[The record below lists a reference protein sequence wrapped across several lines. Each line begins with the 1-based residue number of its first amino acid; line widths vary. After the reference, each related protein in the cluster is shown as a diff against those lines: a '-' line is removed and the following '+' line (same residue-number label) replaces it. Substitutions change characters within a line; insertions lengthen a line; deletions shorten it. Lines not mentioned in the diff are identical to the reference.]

1 MKPKFRHLRSLAIA
15 SSVMLCVSSASA
27 QTDYF
32 WDQNGATAG
41 TGGTGA
47 WNTSDNFW
55 RSVSA
60 TGTLGPWVNAGAA
73 PFNTATFGGTAGT
86 VTLGTGITAGGLTFT
101 TGGYTITGN
110 TLTLAGTSAPIINAT
125 TGTTT
130 ITSIIAGTDG
140 FQKSGGGTL
149 VLNTASTFSGGVN
162 IAAGTIQMS
171 TATNSASLFGVSG
184 NTITFSGNSTI
195 QTVADGTYSFGQNIT
210 INNGVT
216 GTLRGAFGE
225 SMVGSG
231 VVAGSGTLQ
240 VQGDSNGFGVTLNNA
255 NNTFTGAI
263 TVVANATTSLSMASL
278 GSSANAITLSNAGH
292 VGVFTY
298 TGSAAVNRGF
308 VMGGTTG
315 GSTINASGAGA
326 LTLTSFSAP
335 NNGAKTLTLG
345 GTSTAINTFQGNIVN
360 SASGNTALTKAD
372 GGIWALRGTN
382 TYSGDTNLAASG
394 TTGVLIFQGSQS
406 LSPNT
411 TLKFAQNS
419 SAVQSARFL
428 DDGAGTIN
436 FNRPIEFGGSNS
448 SQVLNLFV
456 GNNNTANLGSS
467 SGTTTGSTIQVGNI
481 THTSLAGDTGSW
493 TLNATGANG
502 YRLQTGTLT
511 LNNLTARTAAQTTTT
526 ILNPT
531 SANMTVAAITMAT
544 GNITANDG
552 IPVIRLD
559 GTSSNNIVTGAISNA
574 TDFATGHVLSLEK
587 QNSSTWT
594 LQGTNTYT
602 GTSAI
607 SGGKL
612 LLSSTGSLHA
622 SSAVTVSGGA
632 LGGTGTVNGATTLS
646 STGGIDLRDGAIGT
660 LTLGSTL
667 GITGAA
673 GANNLRFDMG
683 NDTGTSDLL
692 SVAGATTVTNA
703 GAAVID
709 LNWLGGA
716 SGRTPGT
723 YTLIGGAGALDA
735 TNFAKFS
742 LGFGKAFGQTYT
754 LVHDLVSDGGTGNL
768 QVTAANATALTPAAF
783 WAGTTS
789 VNWSAAANWRDTLA
803 GGGAVV
809 GAPDFAT
816 NVTFST
822 TSPTPGNLA
831 TVLDT
836 GFDINSLTFTNASG
850 NVTIAGPGALVLEA
864 AAVNGNTLGNGIN
877 SLKTSGTNT
886 ISARVAL
893 ASSQTWTVASGGTL
907 AVSGVISDFGL
918 GYGLTKAG
926 GGNLTIS
933 ANPTYTGATT
943 YGGGGTLDVSGIS
956 GNPLSN
962 TSGLTFNS
970 GSSNFTYAAANI
982 SLPST
987 TISPGATANFRN
999 VASGGI
1005 FTFTI
1010 PSLSGSGTFS
1020 GDNPG
1025 GTGQNKI
1032 IAFSDL
1038 SNFTGVL
1045 QMSTSGSSFI
1055 YQLSNLNDTVANNIR
1070 FAGNAQ
1076 ALANPDRLR
1085 YVGSAGLTLTNR
1097 AIELAKGANS
1107 FVAIDNNGTNN
1118 SSLIINSNLAV
1129 TTAGAKTL
1137 ILGGTNTGGT
1147 SAFAGNIVNGSGT
1160 ISLTKAD
1167 ANTWSLTSANNSY
1180 TGGTTISAGTLV
1192 IGGAGRLGS
1201 GSYAGAISNAG
1212 ALRYS
1217 SSADQTFSGVISGAG
1232 SLTKDTSTTSTLTLN
1247 TSTNSYTGAT
1257 NVHAGTL
1264 TFAGSSSGTLGAIT
1278 VGGAG
1283 TPVLN
1288 IQAGSYTQGAGGFF
1302 VGGGAG
1308 GAGIVNQTG
1317 GTVAWNSNSLQ
1328 LLIGNGG
1335 FGGTYN
1341 LSGGSLTTL
1350 TGTPSRG
1357 VMIGTNSDSTNT
1369 FNLSGTG
1376 ALTVAGTSRLMIGR
1390 SDSTL
1395 INTTNLFSQT
1405 GGTATIS
1412 DMTMG
1417 GTSGGAGSGNSATM
1431 TLTGGSFTAAAFSL
1445 LSAANN
1451 DVSTINIGGTAVVTL
1466 PNLPTLRGTSTTA
1479 TINFDGGTLR
1489 NSATGTF
1496 ITGLTNAFIR
1506 AGGAQFDTSLN
1517 STTISQALLT
1527 HGSSTGGGLTKLG
1540 ANNLTLSG
1548 ANTYTGATTVTG
1560 GSLIAGVASVANVSG
1575 AFGNN
1580 SAVSL
1585 ANTAG
1590 VSLDITGFNTQI
1602 GSLSGG
1608 GATGGNVTLGAAT
1621 LTIAGNNAS
1630 PVTYAGVISSSGAG
1644 GLTKT
1649 GTGTQILS
1657 GDNTYTGATTVSNG
1671 ILRVNG
1677 SHTGGGAYE
1686 VASSGTLQGIGST
1699 TSALNVSGVLSP
1711 GASIET
1717 FGTGALSFATG
1728 STLAHELDSS
1738 VGTSVGSDLLKVTGN
1753 LNLAGTVGLTLSD
1766 LALTDVAFN
1775 VDDVFS
1781 VINYTGTWNGGLFTF
1796 GGNELAD
1803 AEEFTFGLNTW
1814 RINYA
1819 APTGGLNFAGEHVAG
1834 SFVNLTVIPEP
1845 SSVALLGTLG
1855 AMMLLRR
1862 RR

>member
-278 GSSANAITLSNAGH
+278 GSSANAITLSNAGQ

-360 SASGNTALTKAD
+360 SASGATALTKAD
-372 GGIWALRGTN
+372 SGTWALSGTN
-382 TYSGDTNLAASG
+382 TYSGLTTMGQANPSG
-394 TTGVLIFQGSQS
+394 NGLTFQGIQA

-411 TLKFAQNS
+411 DFTQTHAGGSGGHGAFRILDDSATPASRSGVDLTFNHSNNSQNS
-419 SAVQSARFL
+419 MV
-428 DDGAGTIN
+428 
-436 FNRPIEFGGSNS
+436 
-448 SQVLNLFV
+448 VFV
-456 GNNNTANLGSS
+456 GNNSVANG
-467 SGTTTGSTIQVGNI
+467 GTSASTQTGSTIQLGSMNFNQSN
-481 THTSLAGDTGSW
+481 TGQTAGTQLYVS
-493 TLNATGANG
+493 GANG
-502 YRLQTGTLT
+502 YKLE
-511 LNNLTARTAAQTTTT
+511 
-526 ILNPT
+526 I
-531 SANMTVAAITMAT
+531 ANV
-544 GNITANDG
+544 N
-552 IPVIRLD
+552 V
-559 GTSSNNIVTGAISNA
+559 
-574 TDFATGHVLSLEK
+574 
-587 QNSSTWT
+587 T
-594 LQGTNTYT
+594 LQGTHNANWNAMLNADAPIIVTGTVRQTNDAGASSATTLQLRGGAQGSLISGNILNSAGGRLMNVNKASAGTWSLSGTNAYT
-602 GTSAI
+602 GTTTVSDGILRITGNSSAATGNV
-607 SGGKL
+607 SV
-612 LLSSTGSLHA
+612 TAGSLGGNA
-622 SSAVTVSGGA
+622 GSLGGAVTVS
-632 LGGTGTVNGATTLS
+632 
-646 STGGIDLRDGAIGT
+646 STGGLDLRDGSVGS

-667 GITGAA
+667 NITGAA

-683 NDTGTSDLL
+683 NGVVTNDRID
-692 SVAGATTVTNA
+692 VAGATTVTNA

-716 SGRTPGT
+716 SGRTVGT

-1350 TGTPSRG
+1350 TGTNTRG
-1357 VMIGTNSDSTNT
+1357 VIIGTNSDSTNT

-1390 SDSTL
+1390 SDATQT
-1395 INTTNLFSQT
+1395 NTTNLFSQT

-1417 GTSGGAGSGNSATM
+1417 GTSGGAGSGNSATLS
-1431 TLTGGSFTAAAFSL
+1431 LTGGTFTAAAFSL

-1644 GLTKT
+1644 GLTKI